1 MAFRDRNKDIIANI
15 SYTDDK
21 YFYYCPEFDLVGVY
35 DKDKS
40 EDGNRA
46 NNN

>member
-1 MAFRDRNKDIIANI
+1 MAFRDRNIYNISNI
-15 SYTDDK
+15 SYSDDND
-21 YFYYCPEFDLVGVY
+21 FYYHPGFDLVGVY

-40 EDGNRA
+40 EDGCRS